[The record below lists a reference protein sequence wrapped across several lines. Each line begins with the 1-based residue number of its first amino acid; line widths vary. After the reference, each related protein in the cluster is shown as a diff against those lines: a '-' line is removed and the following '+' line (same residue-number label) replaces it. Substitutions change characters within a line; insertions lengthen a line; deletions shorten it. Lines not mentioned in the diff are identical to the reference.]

1 MKLQLAF
8 IAAVFAS
15 ENDCLNE
22 NWEEDANGVCQ
33 PKAEYFTLSCNADG
47 MQIQLNEVVYPDA
60 ATVFLNGENCGASYD
75 FDSKLWSVN
84 TTLDGCD
91 TQMGTNEDGS
101 LAFSNVLRLDA
112 YSLGDTIYTTPS
124 VLINFECTYDNLYQ
138 GIEANDVNVIGENV
152 DAESE
157 AGQGKF
163 TFSLT
168 QYMDAAME
176 TAATSDSETELGAV
190 LYFQLEMANPIEN
203 LTYVLDDCTVHDS
216 EQTESYAIVTNQ
228 CGDVFVAVN
237 STAVTSENIQ
247 TAINF
252 SYQGFKFVSSV
263 DDETAVSMKLECSVI
278 VCDVNDAD
286 SDCAKGCVEPESSD

>member
-8 IAAVFAS
+8 IAAVFAT
-15 ENDCLNE
+15 DCPNE
-22 NWEEDANGVCQ
+22 NWELDENGDCQ

-47 MQIQLNEVVYPDA
+47 MEIELNEAVFPDA
-60 ATVFLNGENCGASYD
+60 ATVFLAGENCDASYD
-75 FDSKLWSVN
+75 FDTKLWSVN

-91 TQMGTNEDGS
+91 TQMGVKEDGS

-124 VLINFECTYDNLYQ
+124 VLINFECTYDNLYA

-168 QYMDAAME
+168 QYTDADME
-176 TAATSDSETELGAV
+176 TASSSEDETELGAV
-190 LYFQLEMANPIEN
+190 LYFKLTMDNPIEN
-203 LTYVLDDCTVHDS
+203 VTYVIDDCTVHDTEL
-216 EQTESYAIVTNQ
+216 EQSYEIISNQ
-228 CGDVFVAVN
+228 CGDDFLEV
-237 STAVTSENIQ
+237 TKTGITSENLQ
-247 TAINF
+247 TSINF
-252 SYQGFKFVSSV
+252 SYQGFKFVESV
-263 DDETAVSMKLECSVI
+263 DDETAVNMKLECSVI

-286 SDCAKGCVEPESSD
+286 SDCAKGCVEAENTE